1 MKHSY
6 EPKVYSSLE
15 ERINV
20 VSHVIGFVLS
30 FVALFLLVEKAG
42 GSLWRLIS
50 FSIFGVSLVVLYGAS
65 FVYHASTGEVRKRR
79 RIWDHAAIY
88 VLIAGTYTPYKL
100 VVMHGQTGWILFA
113 VNWLMALGGI
123 ILKLFF
129 TGKYTVL
136 STIFYLVMGW
146 SIVFAI
152 KPLTASLPEYGVYW
166 LLSGG
171 IAYTIGALL
180 YCIKGLRFSHAMFHV
195 LVLLGSFCHFISI
208 YFYV

>member
-65 FVYHASTGEVRKRR
+65 FVYHASTG
-79 RIWDHAAIY
+79 
-88 VLIAGTYTPYKL
+88 
-100 VVMHGQTGWILFA
+100 
-113 VNWLMALGGI
+113 
-123 ILKLFF
+123 
-129 TGKYTVL
+129 
-136 STIFYLVMGW
+136 
-146 SIVFAI
+146 
-152 KPLTASLPEYGVYW
+152 
-166 LLSGG
+166 
-171 IAYTIGALL
+171 
-180 YCIKGLRFSHAMFHV
+180 
-195 LVLLGSFCHFISI
+195 
-208 YFYV
+208 